1 MGEIAIL
8 RAANQADDPQVELAL
23 RGIELDA
30 ANAKFTAL
38 VNRNADLDDEQYW
51 SEFDIAER
59 DYTQRQVAFRQQLAK
74 VAGIDAD
81 EIYRRLS

>member
-30 ANAKFTAL
+30 AEARFRATDPYDERAFTI
-38 VNRNADLDDEQYW
+38 VDDELYACRKRW
-51 SEFDIAER
+51 RE
-59 DYTQRQVAFRQQLAK
+59 QVAK
-74 VAGIDAD
+74 VTGQDAD
-81 EIYRRLS
+81 QIERRLLL

>member
-30 ANAKFTAL
+30 AEARFRAITSL
-38 VNRNADLDDEQYW
+38 PGRYDE
-51 SEFDIAER
+51 EVEERRFGEAE
-59 DYTQRQVAFRQQLAK
+59 DAFLNGQKAFREQLEK
-74 VAGIDAD
+74 LTGMDAD
-81 EIYRRLS
+81 SIYRRLS